1 MMSDFFIFTIADEF
15 FALPLGCVDTVVRA
29 VKLVS
34 LPEASPGLL
43 GVLDVRG
50 TMVPVI
56 DVNARLKLPVVAIG
70 VAQRLVIAHNA
81 ERTVAFIVDA
91 VEVIEPV
98 LPESII
104 SSSSIY
110 PAMDTYVTAIIRRG
124 EQKVLLCD
132 PERFLCVANGVF
144 PEVLSS

>member
-15 FALPLGCVDTVVRA
+15 FALPLGCIDTVVRA
-29 VKLVS
+29 VQLVR

-50 TMVPVI
+50 TIVPVI
-56 DVNARLKLPVVAIG
+56 DVNTRLKLPLTAIS
-70 VAQRLVIAHNA
+70 VDQRLVIAHNA
-81 ERTVAFIVDA
+81 ERKVAFIVDA

-98 LPESII
+98 PPESII

-110 PAMDTYVTAIIRRG
+110 PSMDNYVSAIIRRG

-132 PERFLCVANGVF
+132 PEQFLSVANGVF
-144 PEVLSS
+144 PEVFSS